1 MPLTG
6 SKKSTI
12 FALVA
17 GGLAASVA
25 VVVVLGLGESGS
37 KKRVRLVAGP
47 TAAPSAPIARP
58 MDPEA
63 AQLARAPEAA
73 PGAPAVA
80 PGIGTLAPAAP
91 ATPATPDVPRPPI
104 GNPADPSLST
114 GVVSARMQ
122 PMGRVDLAAELRRS
136 AATVSAGPP
145 PPRVDRIEGALAEGD
160 VRYATEVLGPL
171 IRGCYAQRKNSS
183 AAGRLTV
190 RFKMVVSG
198 GSGHVA
204 DAGITD
210 DTVQDTTFRECVET
224 ALPRAQF
231 PMPSNQG
238 AMLVEYPLDLS
249 PTGT

>member
-1 MPLTG
+1 MHVPLTG

-25 VVVVLGLGESGS
+25 IVVVLGLGESGS

-47 TAAPSAPIARP
+47 TAASSAPIARP
-58 MDPEA
+58 VDPEA
-63 AQLARAPEAA
+63 AQLARAREAAA
-73 PGAPAVA
+73 PGAPVVA
-80 PGIGTLAPAAP
+80 PGIGTPA
-91 ATPATPDVPRPPI
+91 PATPDVPRPPI
-104 GNPADPSLST
+104 TGNNPTDPTVSA

-136 AATVSAGPP
+136 AATASAGPP

-210 DTVQDTTFRECVET
+210 DTVQDTAFRECVET

>member
-1 MPLTG
+1 MHVPLTG

-25 VVVVLGLGESGS
+25 VVVVLGLGESGN

-47 TAAPSAPIARP
+47 SAAPSAPLARP
-58 MDPEA
+58 VDPEA
-63 AQLARAPEAA
+63 AQLARAPEPAVPA
-73 PGAPAVA
+73 APAVA
-80 PGIGTLAPAAP
+80 PGIGTPA
-91 ATPATPDVPRPPI
+91 PATPDVPRPPI
-104 GNPADPSLST
+104 DHPGTPDPTAST

-136 AATVSAGPP
+136 AATASVGPP

-210 DTVQDTTFRECVET
+210 DTVRDAAFRECVET

>member
-1 MPLTG
+1 MHVPLTG

-25 VVVVLGLGESGS
+25 IVVVLGLGESGS

-47 TAAPSAPIARP
+47 TAAPSAPLARP
-58 MDPEA
+58 VDPEA

-73 PGAPAVA
+73 APGAPAVA
-80 PGIGTLAPAAP
+80 PGIGTPA
-91 ATPATPDVPRPPI
+91 PATPDVPRPPI
-104 GNPADPSLST
+104 NNPDPTLST

-136 AATVSAGPP
+136 AAIASAGPP

-210 DTVQDTTFRECVET
+210 DTVQDTAFRECVET

>member
-1 MPLTG
+1 MHVPLTG

-25 VVVVLGLGESGS
+25 LMVVLGLGESGS
-37 KKRVRLVAGP
+37 KKRVKLVAGP
-47 TAAPSAPIARP
+47 SAAPSAPIARP
-58 MDPEA
+58 VDPEA
-63 AQLARAPEAA
+63 AQLARAPEPSA
-73 PGAPAVA
+73 PGTPATPAVA
-80 PGIGTLAPAAP
+80 PGIGTPA
-91 ATPATPDVPRPPI
+91 PATPDVPRPPI
-104 GNPADPSLST
+104 GTPDPTLST

-136 AATVSAGPP
+136 AATANAGPP

-210 DTVQDTTFRECVET
+210 DTVQDTAFRECVEA

-249 PTGT
+249 PAGS